1 MQICMNMH
9 ICIDIDFAINVFYTQ
24 NIIICKIILLF
35 KYYLTIK
42 GAWLKASAHAQLK
55 VLTTHYQMSLKVSH
69 DPLDHKSL
77 SHTHTYTE
85 GGGNQSIRR
94 KPPTVCPVNGCHREM
109 HGRMKI
115 RTKDTQFLLSLS
127 HLSPSIS
134 HTCYYES

>member
-1 MQICMNMH
+1 
-9 ICIDIDFAINVFYTQ
+9 
-24 NIIICKIILLF
+24 
-35 KYYLTIK
+35 
-42 GAWLKASAHAQLK
+42 
-55 VLTTHYQMSLKVSH
+55 MSLKVSH

-134 HTCYYES
+134 HAFMNHEYYKNILSESFRTNIFLHY